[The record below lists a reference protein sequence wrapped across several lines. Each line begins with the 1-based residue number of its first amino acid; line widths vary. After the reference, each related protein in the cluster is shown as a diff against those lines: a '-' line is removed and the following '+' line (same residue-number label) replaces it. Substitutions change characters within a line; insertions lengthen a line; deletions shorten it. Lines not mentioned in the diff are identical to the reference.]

1 MPCGLGRDPL
11 EDRSPEDLGRFG
23 LGLKTASFSGA
34 RLAVFHG
41 RWSQDSVRRWDL
53 DHLAKPEVT
62 GWQLL
67 KSPHSDSLSKVAE
80 FEERKLKSGTLVLLE
95 RLDRVV
101 NSESS
106 RQEKTEEEHWVAE
119 VARVREHLSMVFH
132 RFLSDSS
139 SSGVKIWLNGE
150 AVESW
155 DPFCSKHTATQS
167 LPADSNSDLGALVT
181 VTGYV
186 LPHRDRFDLK
196 DPGRSAKLHKE
207 AGGPSGWNAQQGF
220 YLYRNRRLIIP
231 GDWLGIGPGQNGWKK
246 EEHYKLARLQVDIPN
261 SLDQEWQIDVK
272 KSTAIAPPALRR
284 WMAGLAMTCREK
296 AKEVY
301 AHRGGKP
308 TRRKKKK
315 EEHPNP
321 WVTRTRNDG
330 TFSYRI
336 DRNHPLIT
344 ALTVGVPPEHMNTWY
359 AAQAN

>member
-1 MPCGLGRDPL
+1 M
-11 EDRSPEDLGRFG
+11 
-23 LGLKTASFSGA
+23 
-34 RLAVFHG
+34 
-41 RWSQDSVRRWDL
+41 
-53 DHLAKPEVT
+53 
-62 GWQLL
+62 
-67 KSPHSDSLSKVAE
+67 
-80 FEERKLKSGTLVLLE
+80 LE

-231 GDWLGIGPGQNGWKK
+231 GTGSTGPGQNGWKK
-246 EEHYKLARLQVDIPN
+246 DTTNWQTSLIFLIPWIRSGRSMSKSRRRLLLLL
-261 SLDQEWQIDVK
+261 SEGGW
-272 KSTAIAPPALRR
+272 PA
-284 WMAGLAMTCREK
+284 
-296 AKEVY
+296 
-301 AHRGGKP
+301 
-308 TRRKKKK
+308 
-315 EEHPNP
+315 
-321 WVTRTRNDG
+321 
-330 TFSYRI
+330 S
-336 DRNHPLIT
+336 
-344 ALTVGVPPEHMNTWY
+344 
-359 AAQAN
+359 Q